1 MFHQISALFIY
12 FMSVSNSLN
21 LRSSKPPH
29 QRTLT
34 KINFVSGD
42 YPVPQWFDLLP
53 NSKILFPENEL
64 PTFQSSQPILDE
76 ESLKSQIPIKR
87 HSFLSSKSIIV
98 SKDSEVSAWRLPDV
112 GAWRTLVHEQPDEEP
127 PTLRAYI
134 YGTIELQASHQNKV
148 TEIWDIIKKKGSMR
162 HLSED
167 DANRVI
173 EALRVSYVALYGRST
188 QRSLEPMINRVRGT
202 AAVLGELKADVTVV
216 IAAILHEVIVE
227 LSENSSVREQLE
239 FRFGKNALNVAEK
252 YSKLPKFMARKAL
265 YTPMQSEYHIQMLV
279 SSAEDY
285 RALYIRIADRLHT
298 MRILR
303 SLPLDNAEMKKIAQE
318 ALHVYAPLAH
328 KMGVM
333 KVKGEL
339 EDLAFRVLDPEMF
352 QKSRYTQIAAN
363 KAFQEAADQIQELL
377 LTDDAMKEHKATCR
391 LTYRIKD
398 KYQLYLKM
406 TRKGLKSP
414 SDVRDALGL
423 RIIIENPIRDNETPE
438 LHELRA
444 EKLCYHMIGK
454 IRAMEGW
461 SPSSSGFK
469 DYIAGVKDNGY
480 KSLHQYIK
488 NKALGTNVEVQVRTK
503 EMHRTAELGVAA
515 HWYYKD
521 QIYRP
526 EVADSKLYRLAWRS
540 QQQATA
546 KSPAELIG
554 MAKQQLRA
562 SRVFVF
568 LEDSSTV
575 INLRAG
581 STAIDAAMAIRAELG
596 LTAFSISLKGRKI
609 DYSQPL
615 LNGDV
620 IAYEVSSDVSPLRYP
635 VVMKESVS
643 PNAAFQK

>member
-1 MFHQISALFIY
+1 LRYSIAKMRVNITLCILSSVFAL
-12 FMSVSNSLN
+12 VTSLN
-21 LRSSKPPH
+21 SKPSKTH
-29 QRTLT
+29 RIT

-53 NSKILFPENEL
+53 KSKFLLPEGEVVQQQTLAPAEVVQKEMKSSSSFQGIIGDREPEASWQL
-64 PTFQSSQPILDE
+64 PD
-76 ESLKSQIPIKR
+76 
-87 HSFLSSKSIIV
+87 
-98 SKDSEVSAWRLPDV
+98 VSAWR
-112 GAWRTLVHEQPDEEP
+112 ALVSATDEEP
-127 PTLRAYI
+127 PTLSAYI
-134 YGTIELQASHQNKV
+134 YGTIEINNAHLHKIN
-148 TEIWDIIKKKGSMR
+148 ELWDAIRKKGSMR
-162 HLSED
+162 HLSDED
-167 DANRVI
+167 SSRVI
-173 EALRVSYVALYGRST
+173 EALRVAYVALYGKVT
-188 QRSLEPMINRVRGT
+188 QRSLESMILRVKGT

-216 IAAILHEVIVE
+216 IAAILSEVVAE
-227 LSENSSVREQLE
+227 LGDSSSIKKQLE
-239 FRFGKNALNVAEK
+239 FRFGKDALDVAEK

-285 RALYIRIADRLHT
+285 RTLYVRIADRLHT

-303 SLPLDNAEMKKIAQE
+303 SLPLDSAEMKKIAQE

-328 KMGVM
+328 KMGIM

-363 KAFQEAADQIQELL
+363 KAFQEAAEQIQELL
-377 LTDDAMKEHKATCR
+377 LTDQTMAENKATCR

-414 SDVRDALGL
+414 SEVRDALGL
-423 RIIIENPIRDNETPE
+423 RIIIENPIRSDETTE
-438 LHELRA
+438 MREARG

-454 IRAMEGW
+454 IRSMDGW
-461 SPSSSGFK
+461 SPSPSGFK
-469 DYIAGVKDNGY
+469 DYIAGVKENGY

-503 EMHRTAELGVAA
+503 EMHRVAELGVAA

-526 EVADSKLYRLAWRS
+526 EVASSKLYRIAWRS
-540 QQQATA
+540 QQQANA

-554 MAKQQLRA
+554 MAKQQLCA

-568 LEDSSTV
+568 LEDCSTV
-575 INLRAG
+575 INLRKG
-581 STAIDAAMAIRAELG
+581 STALDAALAIRAELG
-596 LTAFSISLKGRKI
+596 LAASAINLKGQDIK
-609 DYSQPL
+609 SNEPL
-615 LNGDV
+615 VNGD
-620 IAYEVSSDVSPLRYP
+620 ILSYSYKVSSLSSA
-635 VVMKESVS
+635 SV
-643 PNAAFQK
+643 NV